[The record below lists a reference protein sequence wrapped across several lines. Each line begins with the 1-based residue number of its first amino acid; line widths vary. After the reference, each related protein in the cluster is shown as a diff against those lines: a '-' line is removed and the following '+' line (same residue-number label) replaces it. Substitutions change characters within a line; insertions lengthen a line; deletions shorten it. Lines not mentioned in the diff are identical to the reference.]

1 MHIGYLLKEGI
12 SGFRRAKLSMFAAIF
27 TISISLL
34 LLSFFTILLINANS
48 VIEGLRDRVELE
60 VFLGD
65 HVAKTETETLQA
77 QIAALIGVEEVHYV
91 SKDEAA
97 QIFQQEFGEDIS
109 KVLDFNPLP
118 ASFKVRLQD
127 GFRTTAGAESV
138 YVAAKD
144 MKGVED
150 VIYRKSLLEM
160 LDKRAQTF
168 LWLALG
174 IGTFVAISAIFL
186 VANTIR
192 LAIYAKRKIIQT
204 MKLIGATRMFIRIP
218 FLLEGLLQGLIGG
231 AIAAAIV
238 YAAFEYIEQFVSL
251 QLSDLVAVD
260 QTAYATIVGVGCLL
274 GILGSILS
282 IRRFIGETVVDQ

>member
-1 MHIGYLLKEGI
+1 MALGYLLKEGI

-48 VIEGLRDRVELE
+48 VIEGLRNRVELE

-65 HVAKTETETLQA
+65 YLSKSDTDTLQTK
-77 QIAALIGVEEVHYV
+77 IVGLIGVEDVRYV

-97 QIFQQEFGEDIS
+97 RIFQEEFGEDIN

-118 ASFKVRLQD
+118 ASFKVRLKD
-127 GFRTTAGAESV
+127 GYRTTAGAESV
-138 YVAAKD
+138 YVATKE
-144 MKGVED
+144 MKGVEE
-150 VIYRKSLLEM
+150 VAYRKSLLEM
-160 LDKRAQTF
+160 LDTRAQTF

-174 IGTFVAISAIFL
+174 IGSFVAISAIFL

-204 MKLIGATRMFIRIP
+204 MKLIGATRTFIRIP
-218 FLLEGLLQGLIGG
+218 FLLEGLVQGFIGG
-231 AIAAAIV
+231 AIAAGVI
-238 YAAFEYIEQFVSL
+238 YLAFEYLEQFVSM

-260 QTAYATIVGVGCLL
+260 REAYGIIIGVGCLL

-282 IRRFIGETVVDQ
+282 IRRFIGEKVVEQ